1 MAIEQLKCGWC
12 NWGIEVLLIF
22 IFNLDVSSHTRI
34 VAIILDRERLK
45 ADLRNF
51 PHGMWDPPWTDHSF
65 CVFPLLSHLLSTC
78 AVVSHSYLSLQ
89 NSERTSCSGLFF
101 ECWLVCILMHSFILS
116 LLWTPMN
123 CIWLCSNVLR
133 RKLTSFS
140 EFPSQLVDSLI
151 KHLT

>member
-34 VAIILDRERLK
+34 VAIILDSERLK
-45 ADLRNF
+45 ADMQNF
-51 PHGMWDPPWTDHSF
+51 PHGTWDPPWTDHSF

-89 NSERTSCSGLFF
+89 NSKRTSCSGLFF
-101 ECWLVCILMHSFILS
+101 MSVGLCVFWYILLFLASCEHLWILYGYAQTSSGVSWLPFQSSHPNL
-116 LLWTPMN
+116 
-123 CIWLCSNVLR
+123 
-133 RKLTSFS
+133 
-140 EFPSQLVDSLI
+140 
-151 KHLT
+151 